1 MRLYGTIYGNRTNVT
16 IPFKQWISHQSYL
29 QNNTYLAKIQLHF
42 LKFSLFKFQELLQE
56 ESTALIVRFL
66 WGKIRKKINWILTD
80 FQLITL
86 KMT

>member
-1 MRLYGTIYGNRTNVT
+1 MRLYGTVYGNGTNVT
-16 IPFKQWISHQSYL
+16 IPFKQWISHQSYS

-42 LKFSLFKFQELLQE
+42 LKFVLFKFQELLQE
-56 ESTALIVRFL
+56 ESTALIVHFL
-66 WGKIRKKINWILTD
+66 WGKIRKNINWILTD